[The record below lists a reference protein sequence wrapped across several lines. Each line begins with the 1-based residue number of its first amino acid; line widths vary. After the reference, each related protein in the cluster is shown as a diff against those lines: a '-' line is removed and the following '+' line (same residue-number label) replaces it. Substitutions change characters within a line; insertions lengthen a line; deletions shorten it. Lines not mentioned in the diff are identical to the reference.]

1 MAEDNKNEEMIQ
13 NLSEILEMISER
25 TMMLAHVQMAIV
37 DQLSKDKPEFMKVYV
52 KAVLKN
58 PKIKK
63 DFMDFLE
70 NESEVKDNEV
80 EKSIMLNFMDR
91 LERNEDT
98 I

>member
-63 DFMDFLE
+63 RFYGFLR
-70 NESEVKDNEV
+70 KR
-80 EKSIMLNFMDR
+80 K
-91 LERNEDT
+91 
-98 I
+98 

>member
-70 NESEVKDNEV
+70 NESEVKDNGV

-91 LERNEDT
+91 LERDED
-98 I
+98 

>member
-1 MAEDNKNEEMIQ
+1 MEENNTAEERIQ
-13 NLSEILEMISER
+13 DLTEILELLSER
-25 TMMLAHVQMAIV
+25 ITMLAHVQMAIV

-91 LERNEDT
+91 LERDED
-98 I
+98 

>member
-91 LERNEDT
+91 LERDED
-98 I
+98 

>member
-1 MAEDNKNEEMIQ
+1 MEENNTAEERIQ
-13 NLSEILEMISER
+13 DLTEILEMISER

-91 LERNEDT
+91 LERDED
-98 I
+98 

>member
-1 MAEDNKNEEMIQ
+1 MAENNKNEEMIQ

-91 LERNEDT
+91 LERDED
-98 I
+98 

>member
-1 MAEDNKNEEMIQ
+1 MEENNTAEERIQ
-13 NLSEILEMISER
+13 DLTEILELLSER
-25 TMMLAHVQMAIV
+25 ITMLAHVQMAIV
-37 DQLSKDKPEFMKVYV
+37 DQLSKDNPKFMKIYV

-91 LERNEDT
+91 LERDED
-98 I
+98 